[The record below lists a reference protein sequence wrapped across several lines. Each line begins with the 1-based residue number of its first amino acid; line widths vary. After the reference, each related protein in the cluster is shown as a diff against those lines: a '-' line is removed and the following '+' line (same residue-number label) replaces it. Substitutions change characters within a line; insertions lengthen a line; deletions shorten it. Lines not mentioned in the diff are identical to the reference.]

1 LECLNS
7 RERRQPDARVEGG
20 DFTVQPHGIL
30 SVGKWC
36 CEKITEGKK
45 LMMVEE
51 GQDGRHFSIL

>member
-1 LECLNS
+1 
-7 RERRQPDARVEGG
+7 
-20 DFTVQPHGIL
+20 VQPHGIL

-51 GQDGRHFSIL
+51 EQEGRRLY